1 LFKLLGGIDR
11 VLFQIDEIF
20 DKIVDSHIASK
31 EIGPIDKLKFIEV
44 KTSELLEMRTNII
57 KYGDLNLQKEL
68 KDTEN
73 LLDRNR
79 KNAKLQKKRDEEK
92 QEKINRQMK
101 SNLS

>member
-1 LFKLLGGIDR
+1 
-11 VLFQIDEIF
+11 
-20 DKIVDSHIASK
+20 
-31 EIGPIDKLKFIEV
+31 
-44 KTSELLEMRTNII
+44 MRTNIV

-101 SNLS
+101 SNKSN